1 MDALLVSPYL
11 GPEMHIL
18 IPRVASRHI
27 PEAEAVCGSSAR
39 TDLCGGRQVTA
50 VPTATMPVYVLLID
64 SFGVPAPLRRA
75 AKVLMLCSPGSVKV

>member
-1 MDALLVSPYL
+1 MGYLIAGLIIDFNGHAMDALLVSTYL

-39 TDLCGGRQVTA
+39 TDLCGG
-50 VPTATMPVYVLLID
+50 
-64 SFGVPAPLRRA
+64 A
-75 AKVLMLCSPGSVKV
+75 AGNCRPYRDHASLCTVD